1 MDIYESLFSPGYML
15 NEQIASQIF
24 DILPEQGPIVVIMDR
39 DGNCWASNPEL
50 FSKLNIGESFLKEFL
65 AKIDDGAEPVITQ
78 VNDTSIIGSQL
89 VAEQSNCGY
98 LIIILPQYN
107 PESTLINIDLIEIL
121 LNQAGLIARLIE
133 KNHLFHE
140 LQMKQLSLCCQ
151 GETSSN

>member
-1 MDIYESLFSPGYML
+1 MDIYESLFSQSGML

-39 DGNCWASNPEL
+39 DDNCWVSNPEL
-50 FSKLNIGESFLKEFL
+50 FSKLTIGKSFLEGLFD
-65 AKIDDGAEPVITQ
+65 KIDDGDEPVMTQ

-98 LIIILPQYN
+98 VIIVLPQYS

-121 LNQAGLIARLIE
+121 LNQTGLIARLIE
-133 KNHLFHE
+133 KNHLLRE
-140 LQMKQLSLCCQ
+140 LQMKQFSLCGQ
-151 GETSSN
+151 GEASSN